1 MRSGYGAACAGKAS
15 ARNFRPARAV
25 RERRPQRVLRLWP
38 GAPPHP
44 FPGIAAIHLRRH
56 APASGVK
63 PGPEYGAWPEDT
75 FRRNMLQTAQA
86 TQSWD
91 TIIPRGHS
99 HDGNALCSS
108 SVLWIRKKNFW
119 SVLLLKISA
128 GQNLCS
134 GPQVLRRHRRS
145 APQVNCGDTGEG
157 GRRGFSL
164 ALLDS
169 VEHFISEM
177 F

>member
-1 MRSGYGAACAGKAS
+1 MNLLSRADRKAVHAAGRGYIGPPEVRAQRVWSGVRRKSLGPQFSACPRRARAAS
-15 ARNFRPARAV
+15 ATRFAPAAGGTAPSLSSGL
-25 RERRPQRVLRLWP
+25 PQFTC
-38 GAPPHP
+38 GAS
-44 FPGIAAIHLRRH
+44 

-119 SVLLLKISA
+119 SVLLLKHICRPGTCVLA
-128 GQNLCS
+128 RRFHAATV
-134 GPQVLRRHRRS
+134 VLRRK
-145 APQVNCGDTGEG
+145 
-157 GRRGFSL
+157 
-164 ALLDS
+164 
-169 VEHFISEM
+169 
-177 F
+177 

>member
-25 RERRPQRVLRLWP
+25 RERRPQRVLRLRP

-134 GPQVLRRHRRS
+134 GPQVSRRRRS

>member
-25 RERRPQRVLRLWP
+25 RERRPQRVLRLRP

-108 SVLWIRKKNFW
+108 SVLWIRKKNFLRFVFLNHGALPFVVLGPPCSPPPW
-119 SVLLLKISA
+119 SCRPA
-128 GQNLCS
+128 CE
-134 GPQVLRRHRRS
+134 LRRHRRRGAS
-145 APQVNCGDTGEG
+145 RLQSRLARL
-157 GRRGFSL
+157 RRAF
-164 ALLDS
+164 
-169 VEHFISEM
+169 HK
-177 F
+177 

>member
-25 RERRPQRVLRLWP
+25 RERRPQRVLRLRP

-128 GQNLCS
+128 GQEPVFWPAGFTPPPSFCAAS
-134 GPQVLRRHRRS
+134 EVRRHRRRGAS
-145 APQVNCGDTGEG
+145 RLQSRLARL
-157 GRRGFSL
+157 RRAF
-164 ALLDS
+164 
-169 VEHFISEM
+169 HK
-177 F
+177 